1 MKLLLALSAT
11 YVGIEF
17 IDYLSGVITHI
28 INGDYSSHVA
38 KVGAMKK
45 LAIVALVVALPIFS
59 EILMTLGHKYQFEIP
74 TEISVFSALFIIK
87 QIAIEFSSVGENL
100 KLLKGCEK
108 SMISYGDML
117 DVVEKEE
124 EKNALQTPPTTPM
137 VETPKETTKKEK
149 NEDNIEDVIDE
160 EEEEE
165 NEN

>member
-17 IDYLSGVITHI
+17 IDYVSGVTTHI

-38 KVGAMKK
+38 KVGALKK

-59 EILMTLGHKYQFEIP
+59 EILVTIGTRYHFEIP

-100 KLLKGCEK
+100 KLLKEG
-108 SMISYGDML
+108 
-117 DVVEKEE
+117 
-124 EKNALQTPPTTPM
+124 
-137 VETPKETTKKEK
+137 
-149 NEDNIEDVIDE
+149 
-160 EEEEE
+160 E
-165 NEN
+165 NK

>member
-38 KVGAMKK
+38 KVGALKK

-59 EILMTLGHKYQFEIP
+59 EILGTLGNRYHFSIP

-100 KLLKGCEK
+100 KLLKG
-108 SMISYGDML
+108 G
-117 DVVEKEE
+117 
-124 EKNALQTPPTTPM
+124 
-137 VETPKETTKKEK
+137 
-149 NEDNIEDVIDE
+149 
-160 EEEEE
+160 E
-165 NEN
+165 NE

>member
-17 IDYLSGVITHI
+17 VDYLSGVITHL

-38 KVGAMKK
+38 KVGALKK

-59 EILMTLGHKYQFEIP
+59 EFLVALGNKYHFEIP

-100 KLLKGCEK
+100 KLLKG
-108 SMISYGDML
+108 D
-117 DVVEKEE
+117 
-124 EKNALQTPPTTPM
+124 
-137 VETPKETTKKEK
+137 
-149 NEDNIEDVIDE
+149 
-160 EEEEE
+160 E
-165 NEN
+165 NE

>member
-17 IDYLSGVITHI
+17 VDYLSGVITHI

-38 KVGAMKK
+38 KVGALKK

-59 EILMTLGHKYQFEIP
+59 EVLVTLGNRYHFEIP
-74 TEISVFSALFIIK
+74 KEISVFSALFIIK

-100 KLLKGCEK
+100 KLLKGDEK

-117 DVVEKEE
+117 DVVEQEE
-124 EKNALQTPPTTPM
+124 EKNAPPTTPM
-137 VETPKETTKKEK
+137 VETPKETEKKEN

-160 EEEEE
+160 EEEE

>member
-11 YVGIEF
+11 YIGIEF

-38 KVGAMKK
+38 KVGALKK

-59 EILMTLGHKYQFEIP
+59 EILVTLGTRYHFEIP

-100 KLLKGCEK
+100 KLLKGDEK
-108 SMISYGDML
+108 
-117 DVVEKEE
+117 V
-124 EKNALQTPPTTPM
+124 
-137 VETPKETTKKEK
+137 
-149 NEDNIEDVIDE
+149 
-160 EEEEE
+160 
-165 NEN
+165 